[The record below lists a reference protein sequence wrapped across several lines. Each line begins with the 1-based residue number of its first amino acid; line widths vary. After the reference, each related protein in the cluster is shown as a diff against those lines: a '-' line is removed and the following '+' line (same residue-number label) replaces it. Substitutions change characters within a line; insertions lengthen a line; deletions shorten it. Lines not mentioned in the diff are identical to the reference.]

1 MVSSSIS
8 CGLRFLFYSFLF
20 QFQFPGGIHVYSDS
34 PHQLFSTQ
42 VVLVLI
48 PISSNIRKISCTR
61 IFYVQTPVNTVFLPP
76 LALPFSP
83 WQPALFWGND
93 RRDLPVLGWVAWPV
107 AGPIKMASFMWN
119 TWENGDFN
127 WFHVISSMISPD
139 SPWKSTGIHWN
150 PVESTV
156 AVSRKSIYNIY
167 IYIIF
172 IFIYIYM
179 CVCYDIFCP
188 FW

>member
-8 CGLRFLFYSFLF
+8 SSGLRFLFYSCLF

-83 WQPALFWGND
+83 WQRFFEAMTEEISPCLD
-93 RRDLPVLGWVAWPV
+93 ESLGH
-107 AGPIKMASFMWN
+107 

-127 WFHVISSMISPD
+127 WFHVISSMISP
-139 SPWKSTGIHWN
+139 WKSTRIHWN

-156 AVSRKSIYNIY
+156 AVSRKSIYIY
-167 IYIIF
+167 IY
-172 IFIYIYM
+172 
-179 CVCYDIFCP
+179 
-188 FW
+188 